1 MAYEPQTTLRM
12 VEMQPT
18 HTPYDGSSKPFTI
31 GLKPLDLKD
40 WIEIDAHFD
49 AYLTEKVRLY
59 AEIPEKVFV
68 EEPDT
73 REAQREVLDLLGEHL
88 VGRYS
93 ETYRRVGAGLEVAGS
108 GKRKTAFSDAPLVAA
123 SLLVQEDLILM
134 RKGENGWRLAAGS
147 LCFPSSWSLTEK
159 FGKPLHEI
167 HDPVPDF
174 GQGTR
179 MNELI
184 NRMFDKLAQPV
195 LRWNWSLQA
204 GPDLYHPLSSQQRS
218 ERAEKRPSKFAGDA
232 DFASAFIRVERQ
244 TLRKLPKSG
253 DILFTIR
260 IHLDPLAVLERH
272 PDRATLAASFAD
284 QLSALDIAQLDYKGL
299 TADRDRVVARLGL
312 MARQA

>member
-1 MAYEPQTTLRM
+1 MKP
-12 VEMQPT
+12 PT

-31 GLKPLDLKD
+31 GLKQLDLAD

-49 AYLTEKVRLY
+49 AYLTEKARLY

-73 REAQREVLDLLGEHL
+73 REAQQEVLELLGEHL
-88 VGRYS
+88 VGRYP
-93 ETYRRVGAGLEVAGS
+93 ETYRQAGSGVEVAGPD
-108 GKRKTAFSDAPLVAA
+108 KRKTAFNDAPLVAA

-134 RKGENGWRLAAGS
+134 RKGEDGWRLAAGS

-159 FGKPLHEI
+159 FGKPLHKI

-204 GPDLYHPLSSQQRS
+204 GSDLYHPLSNRQRS
-218 ERAEKRPSKFAGDA
+218 DRAEKRPSKFAGDA

-260 IHLDPLAVLERH
+260 IHLDPLAVLAHH

-284 QLSALDIAQLDYKGL
+284 QLAALDIAQLDYKGL
-299 TADRDRVVARLGL
+299 TADRDRLVARLGL
-312 MARQA
+312 MARGA